1 MTASDQQ
8 VNNIIKDLGGGLV
21 LRLVLDRGRLATI
34 EEWKP
39 EPDRISGDAGFPGL
53 TFLQLVFGYRS
64 LDELKYAYA
73 DCWTKGDQTPVI
85 LELLFPKMASSVWG
99 LS

>member
-1 MTASDQQ
+1 VGDWYCAGCLT
-8 VNNIIKDLGGGLV
+8 G
-21 LRLVLDRGRLATI
+21 GRLATI

-39 EPDRISGDAGFPGL
+39 EPDRKSGDAGYPGL

-64 LDELKYAYA
+64 LSELKYAYA
-73 DCWTKGDQTPVI
+73 DCWTKGDQAPVI